1 MRKILCSLAVTS
13 ALTFLAPYAL
23 AEGNKTQSSNTGN
36 VTAIEPSAGDPT
48 MRIHLDASG
57 MQQLQQSLNSKGY
70 TAGQTDGIWSAQTSS
85 AVRKFQEDNN
95 LEVTGTVNSE
105 TATTL
110 GLNTDADTP
119 SMRHQTNSPV
129 ESNDD
134 YSNQ

>member
-1 MRKILCSLAVTS
+1 MRKVFYTLAVTS
-13 ALTFLAPYAL
+13 AITFFTPYAL
-23 AEGNKTQSSNTGN
+23 AEGYKSQSNASG

-48 MRIHLDASG
+48 TRVHLDAHNI
-57 MQQLQQSLNSKGY
+57 QQLQQSLNSKGY
-70 TAGQTDGIWSAQTSS
+70 TAGQADGIWGAQTSA

-110 GLNTDADTP
+110 GLNINAMSP
-119 SMRHQTNSPV
+119 SFRRQTNSPSAV
-129 ESNDD
+129 NND